1 MRGSEIC
8 PKILIR
14 SDTAAEDINVEEDDI
29 IIVDQNHF
37 FEETTFCL
45 EAPIYGFLN
54 TWIEGIKTVEP
65 TKQSLWVIEEIKTIL
80 EEMSLTENS
89 TRCESTG
96 IAHIVPEDVKG
107 YLFG

>member
-14 SDTAAEDINVEEDDI
+14 SDSTAEDNNVEDDDI

-37 FEETTFCL
+37 FEEITFCL

-54 TWIEGIKTVEP
+54 TWMEGIKRVEP

-89 TRCESTG
+89 SRCKSTETE
-96 IAHIVPEDVKG
+96 HIVPEDVKG